1 MCLPS
6 DEYSDL
12 LFFTVIKWSTKT
24 KYNRMMTEEQHSLIN
39 DFLEKRSVYLME
51 NEDKDSTQARFP
63 ISNFIDYNPHQSSPK
78 FYVVATNIFKGIIF
92 DKNYLADIASKNP
105 EYFQTGDARDV
116 LHGIVQYDE
125 NFKFLYERRICHFA
139 SLLSKAHAYVIKID
153 GENIYPEI
161 LRIDLFRMLKK
172 FKNDHNKYYFEG
184 GLFHS
189 FKHFSINEINLSTG
203 KESAELYH
211 TLRIISFAID
221 AFFKSNRAPTA
232 KGFKSIVRFNDK
244 YDLHF
249 YFYENKEA
257 QTFFINTIIKK
268 ETK

>member
-1 MCLPS
+1 VCLPS

-78 FYVVATNIFKGIIF
+78 FYVATTNIFKKIIF
-92 DKNYLADIASKNP
+92 DENYLANIASVSP
-105 EYFQTGDARDV
+105 EYFGTGDARDV

-139 SLLSKAHAYVIKID
+139 SLLSKAHAYVIKIE
-153 GENIYPEI
+153 GYSIHPEV
-161 LRIDLFRMLKK
+161 LRIDLFRELKK
-172 FKNDHNKYYFEG
+172 SKSDPKKYDFIG

-189 FKHFSINEINLSTG
+189 FKHFSIDEMNLSTRN
-203 KESAELYH
+203 ESAELYH

-221 AFFKSNRAPTA
+221 AFFKSERKQTN
-232 KGFKSIVRFNDK
+232 KGFDSMVKFNDK
-244 YDLHF
+244 YYLHF
-249 YFYENKEA
+249 SFYENK
-257 QTFFINTIIKK
+257 QTKTFFIDTIIKK
-268 ETK
+268 EKK